1 MDSSCTS
8 DNNGEVVGLL
18 MTYRCNLDC
27 KYCYIKNKRNKDMSL
42 SKAKAILEPF
52 LLDENSGWLD
62 IMFVGAETLMAFDII
77 KPLVEWA
84 ASRPFKR
91 EYRFCGSTNGTL
103 LTDEQKDWFSE
114 HRNKVIL
121 GLSYDG
127 LPSTQEKN
135 RGNRN
140 IDLGFFIKTWP
151 KQPIQM
157 TIDSDSVGN
166 MAEGVI
172 YLLEKG
178 AVVHPNVA
186 FEEKEWTDESIA
198 EYANQ
203 LNLLV
208 DYYNS
213 HENVPIISQFVHNLK
228 EYADAI
234 DKPKNQRQMCGAGH
248 GYQVFDVD
256 GRTYPCHM
264 ISPLVLGGE
273 KLQSVKD
280 GSFACIEDFSDSECL
295 ACPYTSSCPTCLA
308 CNYLYRDDFR
318 RRDKTHCQIM
328 QIEVRAF
335 VKKEVLRLTAKEKLT
350 SEDAAEIDAIAKLV
364 EYWKKEYGTV

>member
-1 MDSSCTS
+1 
-8 DNNGEVVGLL
+8 
-18 MTYRCNLDC
+18 
-27 KYCYIKNKRNKDMSL
+27 
-42 SKAKAILEPF
+42 
-52 LLDENSGWLD
+52 
-62 IMFVGAETLMAFDII
+62 
-77 KPLVEWA
+77 
-84 ASRPFKR
+84 
-91 EYRFCGSTNGTL
+91 
-103 LTDEQKDWFSE
+103 
-114 HRNKVIL
+114 
-121 GLSYDG
+121 
-127 LPSTQEKN
+127 
-135 RGNRN
+135 
-140 IDLGFFIKTWP
+140 
-151 KQPIQM
+151 M

-234 DKPKNQRQMCGAGH
+234 DKPKNQIQMCGAGH

-256 GRTYPCHM
+256 GRSYPCHM

-280 GSFACIEDFSDSECL
+280 GSFVCIEEFSDSECL
-295 ACPYTSSCPTCLA
+295 ACPYTSSCPTCIA

-318 RRDKTHCQIM
+318 HRDNTHCQIM

-335 VKKEVLRLTAKEKLT
+335 GQGGH
-350 SEDAAEIDAIAKLV
+350 LV
-364 EYWKKEYGTV
+364 G